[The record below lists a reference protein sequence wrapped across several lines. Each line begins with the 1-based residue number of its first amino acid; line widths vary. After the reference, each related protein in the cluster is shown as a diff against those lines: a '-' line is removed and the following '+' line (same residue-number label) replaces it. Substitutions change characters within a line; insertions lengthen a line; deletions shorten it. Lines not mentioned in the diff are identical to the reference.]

1 MGSIPIK
8 YSAAFAGW
16 RRSELHAIYRKTRKL
31 FTIYGALHPKPDV
44 DRLYVPRKEG
54 GGLISVEDC
63 VELANKKF
71 RSVCSWK

>member
-1 MGSIPIK
+1 MFRRNIKSKQNGGNLVPGVNIWAVSLLK

-44 DRLYVPRKEG
+44 DTLYISRKE
-54 GGLISVEDC
+54 
-63 VELANKKF
+63 
-71 RSVCSWK
+71 